1 VNGEKSIKVWNMEY
15 RQESIADCVSSFRD
29 SVLKHQEFS
38 TKDSK
43 VANRHYHTYIKAL
56 KKLNNMGDDGLSALA
71 VLLDDANHVI
81 RETTA
86 AYLIHRYTD
95 KAIKVLT
102 AAAKA
107 ERPIGG
113 LAIVTLKRWELGRYL
128 DPATGKEVEFRKPA
142 K

>member
-1 VNGEKSIKVWNMEY
+1 
-15 RQESIADCVSSFRD
+15 
-29 SVLKHQEFS
+29 
-38 TKDSK
+38 
-43 VANRHYHTYIKAL
+43 
-56 KKLNNMGDDGLSALA
+56 MGDAGLSGLA
-71 VLLDDANHVI
+71 VLLDDENHVI

-102 AAAKA
+102 AAAEA

-128 DPATGKEVEFRKPA
+128 DPATGHEVAFNKKTR
-142 K
+142 